1 MTTNQ
6 LPLGELPYAEVIGD
20 PIYQSKS
27 PLIHGFW
34 LEKLGLKAEY
44 RATRVRAD
52 GLTAYLEKRRGD
64 PAWRGCNVTIPHK
77 QNVLALIDSPL
88 RTAKRVGAANC
99 VYRTRNG
106 LSGENS
112 DIDGVLESL
121 AVTSEQRD
129 PGITC
134 LIGAGGAA
142 RAALHALDTAGVQ
155 DLRILVRRPERA
167 EELLEHFGMTASI
180 YRFVDARAA
189 MQDADTVINASPL
202 GMAGQARMPAAMLE
216 APEVTAQGALVFD
229 MVYLPLETDLLAA
242 ARALGRRPVD
252 GLTMLIGQADLAF
265 NLFFHAQA
273 PREHDAELR
282 ALLTA

>member
-1 MTTNQ
+1 MTTNDM
-6 LPLGELPYAEVIGD
+6 PYAEVIGD

-34 LEKLGLKAEY
+34 LEKLGLRAEY
-44 RATRVRAD
+44 RAARVRAD
-52 GLTAYLEKRRGD
+52 GLSVYLEKRRVD
-64 PAWRGCNVTIPHK
+64 PNWRGCNVTIPHK
-77 QNVLALIDSPL
+77 QNVLALIDTPM
-88 RTAKRVGAANC
+88 RTAQRVGAANC

-106 LSGENS
+106 LSAENS

-121 AVTSEQRD
+121 DVSSVQRD

-134 LIGAGGAA
+134 LIGAGGGA
-142 RAALHALDTAGVQ
+142 RAALYALESIGVN

-167 EELLEHFGMTASI
+167 QELIDHFGVAASI
-180 YRFVDARAA
+180 HRFIDAEAA
-189 MQDADTVINASPL
+189 MRGANTIINASPL
-202 GMAGQARMPAAMLE
+202 GMMGQARMPVAMLDALAVS
-216 APEVTAQGALVFD
+216 APHALVFD
-229 MVYLPLETDLLAA
+229 MVYAPLETDLLAE
-242 ARALGRRPVD
+242 ARALGRRGVD

>member
-1 MTTNQ
+1 MTDM
-6 LPLGELPYAEVIGD
+6 PYAEVIGD

-34 LEKLGLKAEY
+34 LEKLGIRAQY

-52 GLTAYLEKRRGD
+52 ELADYFEQRRAD

-77 QNVLALIDSPL
+77 QSVIALIDSPL
-88 RTAKRVGAANC
+88 RTAQRVGAANC
-99 VYRTRNG
+99 VYRTRHG

-121 AVTSEQRD
+121 DSTSAQRD

-142 RAALHALDTAGVQ
+142 RAALYALQSTGVR

-167 EELLEHFGMTASI
+167 RELIEHFGINASI
-180 YRFVDARAA
+180 HRFVDARVA
-189 MQDADTVINASPL
+189 MADANTIINASPL
-202 GMAGQARMPAAMLE
+202 GLTGQARMPAAMLDALAAS
-216 APEVTAQGALVFD
+216 APDALVFD
-229 MVYLPLETDLLAA
+229 MVYMPLETALLAE
-242 ARALGRRPVD
+242 ARGLGRRAVD
-252 GLTMLIGQADLAF
+252 GLTMLIGQADPAF

-273 PREHDAELR
+273 PRQHDAELR